1 MTDARTTFLVEENKF
16 LRTWVRELIQ
26 EKDSL
31 RQELL
36 DMKDDLMFPVQLT
49 SRVVSIPYEIE
60 DVPF

>member
-1 MTDARTTFLVEENKF
+1 MTDARTTFLVEENRF
-16 LRTWVRELIQ
+16 LRTWVREIIQ